1 VRRASPGRVI
11 GFALTVG
18 LGASAALVSESA
30 DLADVKTRGALR
42 VIIAADESPD
52 TFALV
57 PSSRPGFEREI
68 LERFAQLQ
76 GVKLEVVRAP
86 GYGDRIPMLLRGEG
100 DIIAAIFDT
109 PDRRERVAF
118 TAEVIPTH
126 NVAVTLP
133 QHTPVRRVEELRTL
147 KVGVI
152 RGAKPA
158 ESAAEAGVKSKDLVA
173 YEKMEDLLRGLK
185 ESEVGAAVLP
195 ISELALASKRVAGL
209 EAGMTVGAPGTVA
222 WAVRKED
229 TALRAALD
237 DYLANVR
244 RSPSWS
250 RLVVQYFGD
259 QALTVL
265 GRAR

>member
-1 VRRASPGRVI
+1 VTLTSAAI
-11 GFALTVG
+11 ALTVG
-18 LGASAALVSESA
+18 LAAALVLPSEGA

-52 TFALV
+52 TFALTAGT
-57 PSSRPGFEREI
+57 RPGFERDI
-68 LERFAQLQ
+68 MERFAQLQ
-76 GVKLEVVRAP
+76 GVKLDVVRAP
-86 GYGDRIPMLLRGEG
+86 GYADRIPMLLRGEG
-100 DIIAAIFDT
+100 DVIAAIFDT

-133 QHTPVRRVEELRTL
+133 PHAPIRRIEDLRAV

-158 ESAAEAGVKSKDLVA
+158 ESAAEAGVKPADLVA

-185 ESEVGAAVLP
+185 AREIGAAVLP

-209 EAGMTVGAPGTVA
+209 QAGMTVGAPGTVA

-229 TALRAALD
+229 AALRVSLD
-237 DYLANVR
+237 EYLANVR
-244 RSPSWS
+244 RSETWS
-250 RLVVQYFGD
+250 RLVVRYFGD

-265 GRAR
+265 GRTR